1 MVDRKTERIS
11 FWKGI
16 QKNRYPAE
24 VLLQVLIATAIVM
37 LEKKVRK
44 FELVFIATK
53 GSEGITLLMM

>member
-24 VLLQVLIATAIVM
+24 VLLQVLIATAM

-53 GSEGITLLMM
+53 GSEGITLLMI

>member
-1 MVDRKTERIS
+1 MVAKRNALVFGRAYK
-11 FWKGI
+11 K
-16 QKNRYPAE
+16 KNRYPAE

-53 GSEGITLLMM
+53 GSEGITLLMI